1 MNTLAASAYLPKTG
15 SNEIILEELEFGFPT
30 EQLAEIQEDWENG
43 AELEQIAFKQKRHRD
58 EVFLAI
64 FHLARKNRI
73 KRPFAYRV

>member
-1 MNTLAASAYLPKTG
+1 MNTLRKDAYLPNTG

-30 EQLAEIQEDWENG
+30 EQLNEIQKDWENG

-64 FHLARKNRI
+64 FHLARKRKI
-73 KRPFAYRV
+73 TRPFAYRV